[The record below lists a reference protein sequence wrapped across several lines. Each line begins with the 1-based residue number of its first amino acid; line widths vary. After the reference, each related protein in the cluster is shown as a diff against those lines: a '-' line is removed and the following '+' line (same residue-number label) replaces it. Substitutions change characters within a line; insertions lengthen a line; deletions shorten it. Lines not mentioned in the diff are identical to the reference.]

1 MTPQDLLKLHD
12 ETSAKCRGIM
22 ERKNSDYTGG
32 KTATDALAN
41 FKASSALGLHPVM
54 GLLLR
59 LQDKLM
65 RIRSFVADGELRV
78 DGETVEDAFDDG
90 INYLILGKALLRE
103 ERSERIRLAVN
114 EEDITFNEMAFKEPT
129 ATGFGNPE
137 SRNDP
142 HGVFVEPVLPAE
154 EKQAGNKPMT
164 IEELFLIATKG
175 WQAAAE
181 QTKKEFGLDCI
192 GNVHSFPTPKF
203 GRDPSMGEPITEF
216 KGFPEP
222 EAVDPHAE
230 LKAQY
235 ESDCKVY
242 AEPWRGW
249 QWRYK
254 TPPGRNENAWVKC
267 SHEPEWD
274 DKEYRRIGNP

>member
-1 MTPQDLLKLHD
+1 
-12 ETSAKCRGIM
+12 M

-41 FKASSALGLHPVM
+41 FKASAALGLHPVM

-65 RIRSFVADGELRV
+65 RIRSFVSDGELRV

-90 INYLILGKALLRE
+90 INYLVLGKALLRE
-103 ERSERIRLAVN
+103 
-114 EEDITFNEMAFKEPT
+114 
-129 ATGFGNPE
+129 
-137 SRNDP
+137 
-142 HGVFVEPVLPAE
+142 
-154 EKQAGNKPMT
+154 QAGNKPMT
-164 IEELFLIATKG
+164 IEEVISTPE

-181 QTKKEFGLDCI
+181 QTKKEFGLDRV
-192 GNVHSFPTPKF
+192 GNVNSFPTPKF

-222 EAVDPHAE
+222 EVVDPHAK

-235 ESDCKVY
+235 ESDCETQV
-242 AEPWRGW
+242 EPWRKW
-249 QWRYK
+249 QYRSEKGGYWYNCIN
-254 TPPGRNENAWVKC
+254 PPLWYANL
-267 SHEPEWD
+267 
-274 DKEYRRIGNP
+274 EYRRI

>member
-41 FKASSALGLHPVM
+41 FKASTALGLHPVM

-103 ERSERIRLAVN
+103 QAECIRRAVN
-114 EEDITFNEMAFKEPT
+114 EEDITFNEIAFKEYT
-129 ATGFGNPE
+129 AIGFGNPE

-164 IEELFLIATKG
+164 IEEVISTPE
-175 WQAAAE
+175 WQVAAE
-181 QTKKEFGLDCI
+181 QTKKEFGLDRI
-192 GNVHSFPTPKF
+192 GDVNSFPTPKF

-222 EAVDPHAE
+222 EAADPHAE

-235 ESDCKVY
+235 ESDCETQV
-242 AEPWRGW
+242 EPWRKW
-249 QWRYK
+249 QYRSEKGGYWYNCIN
-254 TPPGRNENAWVKC
+254 PPLWYANL
-267 SHEPEWD
+267 
-274 DKEYRRIGNP
+274 EYRRI

>member
-103 ERSERIRLAVN
+103 ERS
-114 EEDITFNEMAFKEPT
+114 
-129 ATGFGNPE
+129 
-137 SRNDP
+137 
-142 HGVFVEPVLPAE
+142 
-154 EKQAGNKPMT
+154 GNKP
-164 IEELFLIATKG
+164 
-175 WQAAAE
+175 
-181 QTKKEFGLDCI
+181 
-192 GNVHSFPTPKF
+192 S
-203 GRDPSMGEPITEF
+203 
-216 KGFPEP
+216 
-222 EAVDPHAE
+222 
-230 LKAQY
+230 
-235 ESDCKVY
+235 
-242 AEPWRGW
+242 
-249 QWRYK
+249 
-254 TPPGRNENAWVKC
+254 RNPN
-267 SHEPEWD
+267 H
-274 DKEYRRIGNP
+274 